1 MKEKSNFNQ
10 AMWLGIGQLCTFAIA
25 FITAPILSRYF
36 DKVEYGTYRQI
47 LYVYI
52 SLQSLFTMGLP
63 NVFAYFIP
71 RLNVGQ
77 QKILINRLTLIFL
90 VLGGLFSLVLFLSA
104 EMIGELLNNP
114 ELSVGIRLFSLFPL
128 FTLPAM
134 GVEGIYTA
142 IRRAKEIAIYHIF
155 SKIMMFLCI
164 VLPVIIWH
172 VGYRGAIIGWG
183 IASFITFI
191 IAMYMKKRPY
201 VKVDVEK
208 IPNMYREIFSYS
220 FPLTGAFIAG
230 FFVNSADQ
238 FFVSRYYGTQVFAE
252 FSNGCFSIPIV
263 GMIAVSVKS
272 VLLPLFSKADA
283 THTLDSAVVS
293 YNNAVKKTTTIVMP
307 VLLFCVFFAD
317 DCVVALFG
325 KEYLNSQYYLRMY
338 IIRDF
343 LQIFPYF
350 AVLMALG
357 YSKFYM
363 NMHILGAILLWIL
376 DFIIVNVCGTASIIV
391 LVSSLF
397 HVLCSLAAFIFI
409 YRKTRISLLPVNLQ
423 KYIGKLL
430 LHCCICLTILFFVR
444 NMKWMQCNV
453 FMLLIVLGS
462 LYYTMIIISG
472 KFLSINYLESIQM
485 LRKVRRNG

>member
-1 MKEKSNFNQ
+1 
-10 AMWLGIGQLCTFAIA
+10 
-25 FITAPILSRYF
+25 
-36 DKVEYGTYRQI
+36 
-47 LYVYI
+47 
-52 SLQSLFTMGLP
+52 
-63 NVFAYFIP
+63 
-71 RLNVGQ
+71 
-77 QKILINRLTLIFL
+77 
-90 VLGGLFSLVLFLSA
+90 
-104 EMIGELLNNP
+104 
-114 ELSVGIRLFSLFPL
+114 
-128 FTLPAM
+128 
-134 GVEGIYTA
+134 
-142 IRRAKEIAIYHIF
+142 
-155 SKIMMFLCI
+155 
-164 VLPVIIWH
+164 
-172 VGYRGAIIGWG
+172 
-183 IASFITFI
+183 
-191 IAMYMKKRPY
+191 
-201 VKVDVEK
+201 
-208 IPNMYREIFSYS
+208 
-220 FPLTGAFIAG
+220 
-230 FFVNSADQ
+230 
-238 FFVSRYYGTQVFAE
+238 
-252 FSNGCFSIPIV
+252 
-263 GMIAVSVKS
+263 MIAVSVKS

-409 YRKTRISLLPVNLQ
+409 YRKTRISLLPVNVQ